1 MSNQIKTHWKQLIN
15 PDYLGA
21 YSLQPNEV
29 LTLTIS
35 KVVKESV
42 KGTGGKKQECMV
54 VHFQEKQ
61 KPMILNRTNAKTI
74 SKVYGT
80 PLIEDWAGKKIRIYA
95 ELVDAFGE
103 QVEALRIKYEQVQL
117 PTLTTEMPAYQNVV
131 KFIVEG
137 GSLADVEKKFVLTDA
152 IKIVLANDTI

>member
-1 MSNQIKTHWKQLIN
+1 
-15 PDYLGA
+15 
-21 YSLQPNEV
+21 
-29 LTLTIS
+29 
-35 KVVKESV
+35 
-42 KGTGGKKQECMV
+42 MV